1 MRWVWVVALIACFW
15 SSASSAQSQLEQLWN
30 RAKVN
35 AQSGNNAAFGLT
47 DSKIS
52 SGLKEA
58 LTVSTGKAVAATGR
72 PDGFFKNE
80 AIKIF
85 IPENLRKVGNGMRL
99 VGMGAQVD
107 EFELGM
113 NRAAEQAA
121 PAAKQIFVDALVK
134 MTFADAHQILSG
146 NDTAATEYFR
156 RQSSEQLAI
165 AFTPIVHQAMEN
177 VGVVRQYDRL
187 THNAAYPFFNH
198 SKFDLDQ
205 YVVGKT
211 LDGLFYMLGQEERRI
226 RTNPA
231 AQTTALL
238 KQVFGGVARKDES
251 QEQSSGR

>member
-121 PAAKQIFVDALVK
+121 PAAKQIFVDA
-134 MTFADAHQILSG
+134 
-146 NDTAATEYFR
+146 
-156 RQSSEQLAI
+156 
-165 AFTPIVHQAMEN
+165 
-177 VGVVRQYDRL
+177 
-187 THNAAYPFFNH
+187 
-198 SKFDLDQ
+198 
-205 YVVGKT
+205 
-211 LDGLFYMLGQEERRI
+211 
-226 RTNPA
+226 
-231 AQTTALL
+231 
-238 KQVFGGVARKDES
+238 
-251 QEQSSGR
+251 